1 MKKITFYLVAIAALM
16 LASCSK
22 DDFNNETNEIED
34 DNVTVLNES
43 TTLLTDKQISY
54 ITEVKDDGIIFFD
67 SSAPQDVIPQKGK
80 ILLYGNI
87 SNLFPTGFLG
97 RVTKVEKE
105 NDKYKITTETVGL
118 EEAFDRLYVN
128 QTVDMIINEPP
139 KQKTRSVVPKLYKDE
154 NGYVGMS
161 YTWGFNADEIDYCGQ
176 SASMTGSA
184 SLGVKMLCFIDINK
198 GKAPYISFTME
209 MNPSLEMNSKLK
221 ASLDNNTADPSHNT
235 KELLNIEL
243 GEWPITPVALPA
255 SAAINIVCK
264 PQIVVSLFAKASG
277 SIEMETN
284 MHASKEIV
292 AGVLYKDKK
301 FEAGINPRNNSG
313 SEQFLSSKLTLNGK
327 LYAGINIAARL
338 TILNEKLI
346 TGELGVDLGPS
357 ISGNIIL
364 ENTQSSFYDINKDS
378 QIKTSLL
385 DITGT
390 AKLTLFDF
398 EKNKRHELSKDLLE
412 KEFFTKEYYI
422 MPLFENISAD
432 VDKSNNSATVKTTM
446 KRDLLFENKI
456 GLALFKDGKPIDYS
470 QPCAYKNEK
479 EFQNPLSFTFVGL
492 DKKQDYVVCPYIM
505 LFGNTYLASPQKR
518 ITLKEKSTTLIGRWR
533 VIKDEGYLKENGMLI
548 DEWNDDI
555 TADKMT
561 YIFYEDGIYEFY
573 DSNWIS
579 TGKSPERGTY
589 TYDEASGKYT
599 ETDFDSGESC
609 EYIIKLIDEDTMTL
623 EDSDGNGQ
631 YYNKWT
637 ARREY

>member
-1 MKKITFYLVAIAALM
+1 MKKITFYLVAIAALI
-16 LASCSK
+16 LVSCSK

-34 DNVTVLNES
+34 DNVTVLNEA
-43 TTLLTDKQISY
+43 TTLLTDKQINY

-105 NDKYKITTETVGL
+105 NEKYKITTETVGL

-139 KQKTRSVVPKLYKDE
+139 KQKTRSVVPECFKDE
-154 NGYVGMS
+154 NGYVGMR
-161 YTWGFNADEIDYCGQ
+161 YKWGFNGDEIDNCEQ
-176 SASMTGSA
+176 SASITGTT

-198 GKAPYISFTME
+198 GKAPYIAFTME
-209 MNPSLEMNSKLK
+209 MNPSLDINFKLK
-221 ASLDNNTADPSHNT
+221 ASLDKNTADPSHNP

-243 GEWPITPVALPA
+243 GEWPITPIALPA
-255 SAAINIVCK
+255 SAAINIVCN
-264 PQIVVSLFAKASG
+264 PRIAVTLFAKASG
-277 SIEMETN
+277 SMEMETN
-284 MHASKEIV
+284 IHASQEIV
-292 AGVLYKDKK
+292 AGLSYKDKK
-301 FEAGINPRNNSG
+301 FDAEINPKNNSG

-338 TILNEKLI
+338 SILNEKLI
-346 TGELGVDLGPS
+346 AGELGVNLGPS
-357 ISGNIIL
+357 ITANIIH
-364 ENTQSSFYDINKDS
+364 ENTQSSFYDANKDS
-378 QIKTSLL
+378 KIKTSLL
-385 DITGT
+385 DISGT
-390 AKLTLFDF
+390 AKLTLLNKPDVFPPKDF
-398 EKNKRHELSKDLLE
+398 LE

-432 VDKSNNSATVKTTM
+432 IDKSNNSATVKTTM

-456 GLALFKDGKPIDYS
+456 GLALYKNGEPIDYS
-470 QPCAYKNEK
+470 QPCAYKNEE

-518 ITLKEKSTTLIGRWR
+518 ITLKEKSTTLIGRWLAIR
-533 VIKDEGYLKENGMLI
+533 DEGYLKENGILV
-548 DEWNDDI
+548 DERNDDI

-579 TGKSPERGTY
+579 AGKSPERGTY

-599 ETDFDSGESC
+599 ETDFDSGESS
-609 EYIIKLIDEDTMTL
+609 EYTVKLINEDYLIL
-623 EDSDGNGQ
+623 EYNDGSV
-631 YYNKWT
+631 YEKLT
-637 ARREY
+637 FKREY

>member
-1 MKKITFYLVAIAALM
+1 MKKITFYLVAIAALI
-16 LASCSK
+16 LVSCSK

-34 DNVTVLNES
+34 DNVTVLNEA

-105 NDKYKITTETVGL
+105 NEKYKITTETVGL

-139 KQKTRSVVPKLYKDE
+139 KQKTRSVVPECFKDE
-154 NGYVGMS
+154 NGYVGMR
-161 YTWGFNADEIDYCGQ
+161 YKWGFNGDEIDNCEQ
-176 SASMTGSA
+176 SASITGTT

-198 GKAPYISFTME
+198 GKAPYIAFTME
-209 MNPSLEMNSKLK
+209 MNPSLDINLKLK
-221 ASLDNNTADPSHNT
+221 ASLDKNTADPSHNP

-255 SAAINIVCK
+255 SAAINIVCN
-264 PQIVVSLFAKASG
+264 PRIAVTLFAKASG
-277 SIEMETN
+277 SMEMETN
-284 MHASKEIV
+284 IHASQEIV
-292 AGVLYKDKK
+292 AGLSYKDKK
-301 FEAGINPRNNSG
+301 FDAEINPKNNSG

-338 TILNEKLI
+338 SILNEKLI
-346 TGELGVDLGPS
+346 AGELGVNLGPS
-357 ISGNIIL
+357 ITANIIH
-364 ENTQSSFYDINKDS
+364 ENTQSSFYDANKDS
-378 QIKTSLL
+378 KIKTSLL
-385 DITGT
+385 DISGT
-390 AKLTLFDF
+390 AKLTLLNKPDVFPPKDF
-398 EKNKRHELSKDLLE
+398 LE

-456 GLALFKDGKPIDYS
+456 GLALYKNGEPIDYS
-470 QPCAYKNEK
+470 QPCAYKNEE

-518 ITLKEKSTTLIGRWR
+518 ITLKEKSTTLIGRWLAIR
-533 VIKDEGYLKENGMLI
+533 DEGYLKENGILV
-548 DEWNDDI
+548 DERNDDI

-579 TGKSPERGTY
+579 AGKSPERGTY

-599 ETDFDSGESC
+599 ETDFDSGESS
-609 EYIIKLIDEDTMTL
+609 EYTVKLINEDYLIL
-623 EDSDGNGQ
+623 EYNDGSV
-631 YYNKWT
+631 YEKLT
-637 ARREY
+637 FKREY

>member
-1 MKKITFYLVAIAALM
+1 MKKITFYLVAIAALI
-16 LASCSK
+16 LVSCSK

-34 DNVTVLNES
+34 DNVTVLNEA

-105 NDKYKITTETVGL
+105 NEKYKITTETVGL

-139 KQKTRSVVPKLYKDE
+139 KQKTRSVVPECFKDE
-154 NGYVGMS
+154 NGYVGMR
-161 YTWGFNADEIDYCGQ
+161 YKWGFNGDEIDNCEQ
-176 SASMTGSA
+176 SASITGTT

-198 GKAPYISFTME
+198 GKAPYIAFTME
-209 MNPSLEMNSKLK
+209 MNPSLDINFKLK
-221 ASLDNNTADPSHNT
+221 ASLDKNTADPSHNP

-255 SAAINIVCK
+255 SAAINIVCN
-264 PQIVVSLFAKASG
+264 PRIAVTLFAKASG
-277 SIEMETN
+277 SMEMETN
-284 MHASKEIV
+284 IHASQEIV
-292 AGVLYKDKK
+292 AGLSYKDKK
-301 FEAGINPRNNSG
+301 FDAEINPKNNSG

-338 TILNEKLI
+338 SILNEKLI
-346 TGELGVDLGPS
+346 AGELGVNLGPS
-357 ISGNIIL
+357 ITANIIH
-364 ENTQSSFYDINKDS
+364 ENTQSSFYDANKDS
-378 QIKTSLL
+378 KIKTSLL
-385 DITGT
+385 DISGT
-390 AKLTLFDF
+390 AKLTLLNKPDVFPPKDF
-398 EKNKRHELSKDLLE
+398 LE

-456 GLALFKDGKPIDYS
+456 GLALYKNGEPIDYS
-470 QPCAYKNEK
+470 QPCAYKNEE

-518 ITLKEKSTTLIGRWR
+518 ITLKEKSTTLIGRWLAIR
-533 VIKDEGYLKENGMLI
+533 DEGYLKENGILV
-548 DEWNDDI
+548 DERNDDI

-579 TGKSPERGTY
+579 AGKSPERGTY

-599 ETDFDSGESC
+599 ETDFDSGESS
-609 EYIIKLIDEDTMTL
+609 EYTVKLINEDYLIL
-623 EDSDGNGQ
+623 EYNDGSV
-631 YYNKWT
+631 YEKLT
-637 ARREY
+637 FKREY

>member
-34 DNVTVLNES
+34 DNVTVLNEA
-43 TTLLTDKQISY
+43 TTLLTDKQINY

-139 KQKTRSVVPKLYKDE
+139 KQKTRSVVPECFKDE
-154 NGYVGMS
+154 NGYVGMR
-161 YTWGFNADEIDYCGQ
+161 YKWGFSGDEIDNCEQ
-176 SASMTGSA
+176 SASITGTT

-198 GKAPYISFTME
+198 GKAPYIAFTME
-209 MNPSLEMNSKLK
+209 MNPSLDINFKLK
-221 ASLDNNTADPSHNT
+221 ASLDKNTADPSHNP

-255 SAAINIVCK
+255 SAAINIVCN
-264 PQIVVSLFAKASG
+264 PRIAVTLFAKASG
-277 SIEMETN
+277 SMEMETN
-284 MHASKEIV
+284 IHASQEIV
-292 AGVLYKDKK
+292 AGLSYKDKK
-301 FEAGINPRNNSG
+301 FDAEINPKNNSG

-338 TILNEKLI
+338 SILNEKLI
-346 TGELGVDLGPS
+346 AGELGVNLGPS
-357 ISGNIIL
+357 ITANIIH
-364 ENTQSSFYDINKDS
+364 ENTQSSFYDANKDS
-378 QIKTSLL
+378 KIKTSLL
-385 DITGT
+385 DISGT
-390 AKLTLFDF
+390 AKLTLLNKPDVFPPKDF
-398 EKNKRHELSKDLLE
+398 LE

-456 GLALFKDGKPIDYS
+456 GLALYKDGKPIDYS
-470 QPCAYKNEK
+470 KPCAYKNEK

>member
-34 DNVTVLNES
+34 DNVTVLNEA

-105 NDKYKITTETVGL
+105 NEKYKITTETVGL

-139 KQKTRSVVPKLYKDE
+139 KQKTRSVVPECFKDE
-154 NGYVGMS
+154 NGYVGMR
-161 YTWGFNADEIDYCGQ
+161 YKWGFSGDEIDNCEQ
-176 SASMTGSA
+176 SASITGTT

-198 GKAPYISFTME
+198 GKAPYIAFTME
-209 MNPSLEMNSKLK
+209 MNPSLDINFKLK
-221 ASLDNNTADPSHNT
+221 ASLDKNTADPSHNP

-255 SAAINIVCK
+255 SAAINIVCN
-264 PQIVVSLFAKASG
+264 PRIAVTLFAKASG
-277 SIEMETN
+277 SMEMETN
-284 MHASKEIV
+284 IHASQEIV
-292 AGVLYKDKK
+292 AGLSYKDKK
-301 FEAGINPRNNSG
+301 FDAEINPKNNSG

-338 TILNEKLI
+338 SILNEKLI
-346 TGELGVDLGPS
+346 AGELGVNLGPS
-357 ISGNIIL
+357 ITANIIH
-364 ENTQSSFYDINKDS
+364 ENTQSSFYDANKDS
-378 QIKTSLL
+378 KIKTSLL
-385 DITGT
+385 DISGT
-390 AKLTLFDF
+390 AKLTLLNKPDVLPPKDF
-398 EKNKRHELSKDLLE
+398 LE

-533 VIKDEGYLKENGMLI
+533 VIKDEGYLKENGILV

-623 EDSDGNGQ
+623 EDSNADGQ

>member
-1 MKKITFYLVAIAALM
+1 MKKIAFYLAVITALI

-22 DDFNNETNEIED
+22 DDYNNETNEIED
-34 DNVTVLNES
+34 DNVTVLNEA

-105 NDKYKITTETVGL
+105 NEKYKITTETVGL

-139 KQKTRSVVPKLYKDE
+139 KQKTRSVVPECFKDE
-154 NGYVGMS
+154 NGYVGMR
-161 YTWGFNADEIDYCGQ
+161 YKWGFNGDEIDNCEQ
-176 SASMTGSA
+176 SASITGTT

-198 GKAPYISFTME
+198 GKAPYIAFTME
-209 MNPSLEMNSKLK
+209 MNPSLDINFKLK
-221 ASLDNNTADPSHNT
+221 ASLDKNTADPSHNP

-243 GEWPITPVALPA
+243 GEWPITPIALPA
-255 SAAINIVCK
+255 SAAINIVCN
-264 PQIVVSLFAKASG
+264 PRIAVTLFAKASG
-277 SIEMETN
+277 SMEMETN
-284 MHASKEIV
+284 IHASQEIV
-292 AGVLYKDKK
+292 AGLSYKDKK
-301 FEAGINPRNNSG
+301 FDAEINPKNNSG

-338 TILNEKLI
+338 SILNEKLI
-346 TGELGVDLGPS
+346 AGELGVNLGPS
-357 ISGNIIL
+357 ITANIIH
-364 ENTQSSFYDINKDS
+364 ENTQSSFYDANKDS
-378 QIKTSLL
+378 KIKTSLL
-385 DITGT
+385 DISGT
-390 AKLTLFDF
+390 AKLTLLNKPDVFPPKDF
-398 EKNKRHELSKDLLE
+398 LE

-518 ITLKEKSTTLIGRWR
+518 FTLKEKSTTLIGRWR
-533 VIKDEGYLKENGMLI
+533 VIKDEGYLKENGILV

-561 YIFYEDGIYEFY
+561 YIFQEDGIYEFY

-579 TGKSPERGTY
+579 TGHSPERGTY

>member
-1 MKKITFYLVAIAALM
+1 MKKIAFYLAVITALI

-22 DDFNNETNEIED
+22 DDYNNETNEIED

-105 NDKYKITTETVGL
+105 NEKYKITTETVGL

-139 KQKTRSVVPKLYKDE
+139 KQKTRSVVPECFKDE
-154 NGYVGMS
+154 NGYVGMR
-161 YTWGFNADEIDYCGQ
+161 YKWGFSGDEIDNCEQ
-176 SASMTGSA
+176 SASITGTT

-198 GKAPYISFTME
+198 GKAPYIAFTME
-209 MNPSLEMNSKLK
+209 MNPSLDINFKLK
-221 ASLDNNTADPSHNT
+221 ASLDKNTADPSHNP

-255 SAAINIVCK
+255 SAAINIVCN
-264 PQIVVSLFAKASG
+264 PRIAVTLFAKASG
-277 SIEMETN
+277 SMEMETN
-284 MHASKEIV
+284 IHASQEIV
-292 AGVLYKDKK
+292 AGLSYKDKK
-301 FEAGINPRNNSG
+301 FDAEINPKNNSG

-338 TILNEKLI
+338 SILNEKLI
-346 TGELGVDLGPS
+346 AGELGVNLGPS
-357 ISGNIIL
+357 ITANIIH
-364 ENTQSSFYDINKDS
+364 ENTQSSFYDANKDS
-378 QIKTSLL
+378 KIKTSLL
-385 DITGT
+385 DISGT
-390 AKLTLFDF
+390 AKLTLLNKPDVFPPKDF
-398 EKNKRHELSKDLLE
+398 LE

-533 VIKDEGYLKENGMLI
+533 VIKDEGYLKENGILV

-561 YIFYEDGIYEFY
+561 YIFQEDGIYEFY

-579 TGKSPERGTY
+579 TGHSPERGTY

>member
-1 MKKITFYLVAIAALM
+1 MKKITFYLVIIATLM

-22 DDFNNETNEIED
+22 DDFNNETNEIAD
-34 DNVTVLNES
+34 DNVTVLNEA
-43 TTLLTDKQISY
+43 TTLLTDKQINY

-139 KQKTRSVVPKLYKDE
+139 KQKTRSVVPECYKDE
-154 NGYVGMS
+154 NGYVGMR
-161 YTWGFNADEIDYCGQ
+161 YKWGFSGDEIDNCEQ
-176 SASMTGSA
+176 SASITGTT

-198 GKAPYISFTME
+198 GKAPYIAFTME
-209 MNPSLEMNSKLK
+209 MNPSLDINFKLK
-221 ASLDNNTADPSHNT
+221 ASLDKNTADPSHNP

-255 SAAINIVCK
+255 SAAINIVCN
-264 PQIVVSLFAKASG
+264 PRIAVTLFAKASG
-277 SIEMETN
+277 SMEMETN
-284 MHASKEIV
+284 IHASQEIV
-292 AGVLYKDKK
+292 AGLSYKDKK
-301 FEAGINPRNNSG
+301 FDAEINPKNNSG

-338 TILNEKLI
+338 SILNEKLI
-346 TGELGVDLGPS
+346 AGELGVNLGPS
-357 ISGNIIL
+357 ITANIIH
-364 ENTQSSFYDINKDS
+364 ENTQSSFYDANKDS
-378 QIKTSLL
+378 KIKTSLL
-385 DITGT
+385 DISGT
-390 AKLTLFDF
+390 AKLTLLNKPDVFPPKDF
-398 EKNKRHELSKDLLE
+398 LE

-456 GLALFKDGKPIDYS
+456 GLALYKNGEPIDYS
-470 QPCAYKNEK
+470 QPCAYKNEE

-518 ITLKEKSTTLIGRWR
+518 ITLKEESTTLIGRWLA
-533 VIKDEGYLKENGMLI
+533 IKDEGYLKENGILV

-561 YIFYEDGIYEFY
+561 YIFHEDGIYEFY

-579 TGKSPERGTY
+579 KGYSPERGTY

-599 ETDFDSGESC
+599 ETDFDSGESS
-609 EYIIKLIDEDTMTL
+609 EYTVKLINEDYLIL
-623 EDSDGNGQ
+623 EYNDGSV
-631 YYNKWT
+631 YEKLT
-637 ARREY
+637 FKREY

>member
-1 MKKITFYLVAIAALM
+1 MKKIAFYLAVITALI

-22 DDFNNETNEIED
+22 DDYNNETNEIED
-34 DNVTVLNES
+34 DNVTVLNEA

-105 NDKYKITTETVGL
+105 NEKYKITTETVGL

-139 KQKTRSVVPKLYKDE
+139 KQKTRSVVPECFKDE
-154 NGYVGMS
+154 NGYVGMR
-161 YTWGFNADEIDYCGQ
+161 YKWGFSGDEIDNCEQ
-176 SASMTGSA
+176 SASITGTT

-198 GKAPYISFTME
+198 GKAPYIAFTME
-209 MNPSLEMNSKLK
+209 MNPSLDINFKLK
-221 ASLDNNTADPSHNT
+221 ASLDKNTADPSHNP

-255 SAAINIVCK
+255 SAAINIVCN
-264 PQIVVSLFAKASG
+264 PRIAVTLFAKASG
-277 SIEMETN
+277 SMEMETN
-284 MHASKEIV
+284 IHASQEIV
-292 AGVLYKDKK
+292 AGLSYKDKK
-301 FEAGINPRNNSG
+301 FDAEINPKNNSG

-338 TILNEKLI
+338 SILNEKLI
-346 TGELGVDLGPS
+346 AGELGVNLGPS
-357 ISGNIIL
+357 ITANIIH
-364 ENTQSSFYDINKDS
+364 ENTQSSFYDANKDS
-378 QIKTSLL
+378 KIKTSLL
-385 DITGT
+385 DISGT
-390 AKLTLFDF
+390 AKLTLLNKPDVFPPKDF
-398 EKNKRHELSKDLLE
+398 LE

-533 VIKDEGYLKENGMLI
+533 VIKDEGYLKENGILV

-561 YIFYEDGIYEFY
+561 YIFQEDGIYEFY

-579 TGKSPERGTY
+579 TGHSPERGTY

>member
-1 MKKITFYLVAIAALM
+1 MKKIAFYLAVITALI
-16 LASCSK
+16 LVSCSK
-22 DDFNNETNEIED
+22 DDYINETNEIED
-34 DNVTVLNES
+34 DNVTVLNEA

-105 NDKYKITTETVGL
+105 NEKYKITTETVGL

-139 KQKTRSVVPKLYKDE
+139 KQKTRSVVPECFKDE
-154 NGYVGMS
+154 NGYVGMR
-161 YTWGFNADEIDYCGQ
+161 YKWGFNGDEIDNCEQ
-176 SASMTGSA
+176 SASITGTT

-198 GKAPYISFTME
+198 GKAPYIAFTME
-209 MNPSLEMNSKLK
+209 MNPSLDINFKLK
-221 ASLDNNTADPSHNT
+221 ASLDKNTADPSHNP

-255 SAAINIVCK
+255 SAAINIVCN
-264 PQIVVSLFAKASG
+264 PRIAVTLFAKASG
-277 SIEMETN
+277 SMEMETN
-284 MHASKEIV
+284 IHASQEFV
-292 AGVLYKDKK
+292 AGLSYKDKK
-301 FEAGINPRNNSG
+301 FDAEINPKNNSG

-338 TILNEKLI
+338 SILNEKLI
-346 TGELGVDLGPS
+346 AGELGVNLGPS
-357 ISGNIIL
+357 ITANIIH
-364 ENTQSSFYDINKDS
+364 ENTQSSFYDANKDS
-378 QIKTSLL
+378 KIKTSLL
-385 DITGT
+385 DISGT
-390 AKLTLFDF
+390 AKLTLLNKPDVFPPKDF
-398 EKNKRHELSKDLLE
+398 LE

-456 GLALFKDGKPIDYS
+456 GLALYKNGEPIDYS
-470 QPCAYKNEK
+470 QPCAYKNEE

-492 DKKQDYVVCPYIM
+492 DIKQDYVVCPYIM

-518 ITLKEKSTTLIGRWR
+518 ITLKEKSTTLIGRWLAIR
-533 VIKDEGYLKENGMLI
+533 DEGYLKENGILV
-548 DEWNDDI
+548 DERNDDI

-579 TGKSPERGTY
+579 AGKSPERGTY

-599 ETDFDSGESC
+599 ETDFDSGESS
-609 EYIIKLIDEDTMTL
+609 EYTVKLINEDYLIL
-623 EDSDGNGQ
+623 EYNDGSV
-631 YYNKWT
+631 YEKLT
-637 ARREY
+637 FKREY

>member
-1 MKKITFYLVAIAALM
+1 MKKIAFYLAVITALI

-22 DDFNNETNEIED
+22 DDYNNETNEIED
-34 DNVTVLNES
+34 DNVTVLNEA
-43 TTLLTDKQISY
+43 TTLLTDKQINY

-139 KQKTRSVVPKLYKDE
+139 KQKTRSVVPECFKDE
-154 NGYVGMS
+154 NGYVGMR
-161 YTWGFNADEIDYCGQ
+161 YKWGFNGDEIDNCEQ
-176 SASMTGSA
+176 SASITGTT

-198 GKAPYISFTME
+198 GKAPYIAFTME
-209 MNPSLEMNSKLK
+209 MNPSLDINFKLK
-221 ASLDNNTADPSHNT
+221 ASLDKNTADPSHNP

-255 SAAINIVCK
+255 SAAINIVCN
-264 PQIVVSLFAKASG
+264 PRIAVTLFAKASG
-277 SIEMETN
+277 SMEMETN
-284 MHASKEIV
+284 IHASQEIV
-292 AGVLYKDKK
+292 AGLSYKDKK
-301 FEAGINPRNNSG
+301 FDAEINPKNNSG

-338 TILNEKLI
+338 SILNEKLI
-346 TGELGVDLGPS
+346 AGELGVNLGPS
-357 ISGNIIL
+357 ITANIIH
-364 ENTQSSFYDINKDS
+364 ENTQSSFYDANKDS
-378 QIKTSLL
+378 KIKTSLL
-385 DITGT
+385 DISGT
-390 AKLTLFDF
+390 AKLTLLNKPDVFPPKDF
-398 EKNKRHELSKDLLE
+398 LE

-456 GLALFKDGKPIDYS
+456 GLALYKNGEPIDYS
-470 QPCAYKNEK
+470 QPCTYKNEE

-518 ITLKEKSTTLIGRWR
+518 ITLKEKSSTLIGRWR
-533 VIKDEGYLKENGMLI
+533 VIKDEGYLKENGILV

-561 YIFYEDGIYEFY
+561 YIFHEDGIYEFY

-579 TGKSPERGTY
+579 TGHSPERGTY

>member
-1 MKKITFYLVAIAALM
+1 MKKIAFYLAVITALI
-16 LASCSK
+16 LVSCSK
-22 DDFNNETNEIED
+22 DDYINETNEIED
-34 DNVTVLNES
+34 DNVTVLNEA

-128 QTVDMIINEPP
+128 QTVDIIINEPP
-139 KQKTRSVVPKLYKDE
+139 KQKTRSVVPECYKDE
-154 NGYVGMS
+154 NGYVGMR
-161 YTWGFNADEIDYCGQ
+161 YKWGFSGDEIDNCEQ
-176 SASMTGSA
+176 SASITGTT

-198 GKAPYISFTME
+198 GKAPYIAFTME
-209 MNPSLEMNSKLK
+209 MNPSLDINFKLK
-221 ASLDNNTADPSHNT
+221 ASLDKNTADPSHNP

-255 SAAINIVCK
+255 SAAINIVCN
-264 PQIVVSLFAKASG
+264 PRIAVTLFAKASG
-277 SIEMETN
+277 SMEMETN
-284 MHASKEIV
+284 IHASQEIV
-292 AGVLYKDKK
+292 AGLSYKDKK
-301 FEAGINPRNNSG
+301 FDAEINPKNNSG

-338 TILNEKLI
+338 SILNEKLI
-346 TGELGVDLGPS
+346 AGELGVNLGPS
-357 ISGNIIL
+357 ITANIIH
-364 ENTQSSFYDINKDS
+364 ENTQSSFYDANKDS
-378 QIKTSLL
+378 KIKTSLL
-385 DITGT
+385 DISGT
-390 AKLTLFDF
+390 AKLTLLNKPDVFPPKDF
-398 EKNKRHELSKDLLE
+398 LE

-456 GLALFKDGKPIDYS
+456 GLALYKNGEPIDYS
-470 QPCAYKNEK
+470 QPCAYKNEE

-518 ITLKEKSTTLIGRWR
+518 ITLKEKSSTLIGRWR
-533 VIKDEGYLKENGMLI
+533 VIKDEGYLKENGILV

-561 YIFYEDGIYEFY
+561 YIFHEDGIYEFY

-579 TGKSPERGTY
+579 AGKSPEKGTY

-599 ETDFDSGESC
+599 EIDFDSKELI
-609 EYIIKLIDEDTMTL
+609 EYTVKLINEDTMTL
-623 EDSDGNGQ
+623 EYYDGSV
-631 YYNKWT
+631 YEKLT
-637 ARREY
+637 LKREY

>member
-1 MKKITFYLVAIAALM
+1 MKKITFYLVIIATLM

-22 DDFNNETNEIED
+22 DDFNNETNEIAD
-34 DNVTVLNES
+34 DNVTVLNEA
-43 TTLLTDKQISY
+43 TTLLTDKQINY

-139 KQKTRSVVPKLYKDE
+139 KQKTRSVVPECYKDE
-154 NGYVGMS
+154 NGYVGMR
-161 YTWGFNADEIDYCGQ
+161 YKWGFSGDEIDNCEQ
-176 SASMTGSA
+176 SASITGTT

-198 GKAPYISFTME
+198 GKAPYIAFTME
-209 MNPSLEMNSKLK
+209 MNPSLDINFKLK
-221 ASLDNNTADPSHNT
+221 ASLDKNTADPSHNP

-255 SAAINIVCK
+255 SAAINIVCN
-264 PQIVVSLFAKASG
+264 PRIAITLFAKASG
-277 SIEMETN
+277 SMEMETN
-284 MHASKEIV
+284 IHASQEIV
-292 AGVLYKDKK
+292 AGLSYKDKIFDAK
-301 FEAGINPRNNSG
+301 INPKNNSG

-338 TILNEKLI
+338 SILNEKLI
-346 TGELGVDLGPS
+346 AGELGVNLGPS
-357 ISGNIIL
+357 ITANIIH
-364 ENTQSSFYDINKDS
+364 ENTQSSFYDANKDS
-378 QIKTSLL
+378 KIKTSLL
-385 DITGT
+385 DISGT
-390 AKLTLFDF
+390 AKLTLLNKPDVFPPKDF
-398 EKNKRHELSKDLLE
+398 LE

-456 GLALFKDGKPIDYS
+456 GLALYKNGEPIDYS
-470 QPCAYKNEK
+470 QPCAYKNEE

-518 ITLKEKSTTLIGRWR
+518 ITLKEESTTLIGRWLA
-533 VIKDEGYLKENGMLI
+533 IKDEGYLKENGILV

-561 YIFYEDGIYEFY
+561 YIFHEDGIYEFY

-579 TGKSPERGTY
+579 KGHSPERGTY

-599 ETDFDSGESC
+599 ETDFDSGESS
-609 EYIIKLIDEDTMTL
+609 EYTVKLINEDYLILEYNDGSVYEKLTL
-623 EDSDGNGQ
+623 
-631 YYNKWT
+631 K
-637 ARREY
+637 REY

>member
-1 MKKITFYLVAIAALM
+1 MKKIAFYLAVITALI

-22 DDFNNETNEIED
+22 DDYNNETNEIED
-34 DNVTVLNES
+34 DNVTVLNEA

-105 NDKYKITTETVGL
+105 NEKYKITTETVGL

-139 KQKTRSVVPKLYKDE
+139 KQKTRSVVPECFKDE
-154 NGYVGMS
+154 NGYVGMR
-161 YTWGFNADEIDYCGQ
+161 YKWGFSGDEIDNCEQ
-176 SASMTGSA
+176 SASITGTT

-198 GKAPYISFTME
+198 GKAPYIAFTME
-209 MNPSLEMNSKLK
+209 MNPSLDINFKLK
-221 ASLDNNTADPSHNT
+221 ASLDKNTADPSHNP

-255 SAAINIVCK
+255 SAAINIVCN
-264 PQIVVSLFAKASG
+264 PRIAVTLFAKASG
-277 SIEMETN
+277 SMEMETN
-284 MHASKEIV
+284 IHASQEIV
-292 AGVLYKDKK
+292 AGLSYKDKK
-301 FEAGINPRNNSG
+301 FDAEINPKNNSG

-338 TILNEKLI
+338 SILNEKLI
-346 TGELGVDLGPS
+346 AGELGVNLGPS
-357 ISGNIIL
+357 ITANIIH
-364 ENTQSSFYDINKDS
+364 ENTQSSFYDANKDS
-378 QIKTSLL
+378 KIKTSLL
-385 DITGT
+385 DISGT
-390 AKLTLFDF
+390 AKLTLLNKPDVFPPKDF
-398 EKNKRHELSKDLLE
+398 LE

-422 MPLFENISAD
+422 MPLFKNISAD
-432 VDKSNNSATVKTTM
+432 IDKSNNSATVKTIM

-470 QPCAYKNEK
+470 QPCAYKNEE

-518 ITLKEKSTTLIGRWR
+518 ITLKEKSTTLIGRWLAIR
-533 VIKDEGYLKENGMLI
+533 DEGYLKENGILV
-548 DEWNDDI
+548 DERNDDI

-579 TGKSPERGTY
+579 AGKSPERGTY

-599 ETDFDSGESC
+599 ETDFDSGESS
-609 EYIIKLIDEDTMTL
+609 EYTVKLINEDYLIL
-623 EDSDGNGQ
+623 EYNDGSV
-631 YYNKWT
+631 YEKLT
-637 ARREY
+637 FKREY

>member
-1 MKKITFYLVAIAALM
+1 MKKIAFYLAVITALI

-22 DDFNNETNEIED
+22 DDYNNETNEIED
-34 DNVTVLNES
+34 DNVTVLNEA

-105 NDKYKITTETVGL
+105 NEKYKITTETVGL

-139 KQKTRSVVPKLYKDE
+139 KQKTRSVVPECFKDE
-154 NGYVGMS
+154 NGYVGMR
-161 YTWGFNADEIDYCGQ
+161 YKWGFNGDEIDNCEQ
-176 SASMTGSA
+176 SASITGTT

-198 GKAPYISFTME
+198 GKAPYIAFTME
-209 MNPSLEMNSKLK
+209 MNPSLDINFKLK
-221 ASLDNNTADPSHNT
+221 ASLDKNTADPSHNP

-255 SAAINIVCK
+255 SAAINIVCN
-264 PQIVVSLFAKASG
+264 PRIAVTLFAKASG
-277 SIEMETN
+277 SMEMETN
-284 MHASKEIV
+284 IHASQEIV
-292 AGVLYKDKK
+292 AGLSYKDKK
-301 FEAGINPRNNSG
+301 FDAEINPKNNSG

-338 TILNEKLI
+338 SILNEKLI
-346 TGELGVDLGPS
+346 AGELGVNLGPS
-357 ISGNIIL
+357 ITANIIH
-364 ENTQSSFYDINKDS
+364 ENTQSSFYDANKDS
-378 QIKTSLL
+378 KIKTSLL
-385 DITGT
+385 DISGT
-390 AKLTLFDF
+390 AKLTLLNKPDVFPPKDF
-398 EKNKRHELSKDLLE
+398 LE

-422 MPLFENISAD
+422 MPLFKNISAD
-432 VDKSNNSATVKTTM
+432 IDKSNNSATVKTIM

-470 QPCAYKNEK
+470 QPCAYKNEE

-518 ITLKEKSTTLIGRWR
+518 ITLKEKSTTLIGRWLAIR
-533 VIKDEGYLKENGMLI
+533 DEGYLKENGILV
-548 DEWNDDI
+548 DERNDDI

-579 TGKSPERGTY
+579 AGKSPERGTY

-599 ETDFDSGESC
+599 ETDFDSGESS
-609 EYIIKLIDEDTMTL
+609 EYTVKLINEDYLIL
-623 EDSDGNGQ
+623 EYNDGSV
-631 YYNKWT
+631 YEKLT
-637 ARREY
+637 FKREY

>member
-1 MKKITFYLVAIAALM
+1 MKKIAFYLAVITALI
-16 LASCSK
+16 LVSCSK
-22 DDFNNETNEIED
+22 DDYNNETNEIED
-34 DNVTVLNES
+34 DNVTVLNEA

-128 QTVDMIINEPP
+128 QTVDIIINEPP
-139 KQKTRSVVPKLYKDE
+139 KQKTKSIFPEPYEDK
-154 NGYVGMS
+154 NGYVGMR
-161 YTWGFNADEIDYCGQ
+161 YTWGFNGDEIDYCGQ

-198 GKAPYISFTME
+198 GKAPYISFTLE
-209 MNPSLEMNSKLK
+209 MNPSLEMNIKLK
-221 ASLDNNTADPSHNT
+221 ASLDKITTGGSHT
-235 KELLNIEL
+235 PKKLLNIEL
-243 GEWPITPVALPA
+243 GEWQVVPVALPA
-255 SAAINIVCK
+255 SAAINIVCN
-264 PQIVVSLFAKASG
+264 PRIAVTLFAKASG

-284 MHASKEIV
+284 MHANKEIV
-292 AGVLYKDKK
+292 VGLSYKDKI
-301 FEAGINPRNNSG
+301 FEAGINSRNNSG
-313 SEQFLSSKLTLNGK
+313 SEQFLSSKLILNGK
-327 LYAGINIAARL
+327 LSAGINIAARL
-338 TILNEKLI
+338 SILNKKLI
-346 TGELGVDLGPS
+346 TGEFGVDLGPS
-357 ISGNIIL
+357 ISGNIIN
-364 ENTQSSFYDINKDS
+364 ENTQSSFYDANKDS

-390 AKLTLFDF
+390 AKLTLGLRK
-398 EKNKRHELSKDLLE
+398 EGLGNYSKDLLE

-432 VDKSNNSATVKTTM
+432 IDKSNNSATVKTTM

-470 QPCAYKNEK
+470 QPCAYKNEE

-518 ITLKEKSTTLIGRWR
+518 ITLKEESTTLIGRWLA
-533 VIKDEGYLKENGMLI
+533 IKDEGYLKENGILV

-561 YIFYEDGIYEFY
+561 YIFHEDGIYEFY

-579 TGKSPERGTY
+579 KGHSPERGTY

-599 ETDFDSGESC
+599 ETDFDSGESS
-609 EYIIKLIDEDTMTL
+609 EYTVKLINEDYLIL
-623 EDSDGNGQ
+623 EYNDGSV
-631 YYNKWT
+631 YEKLT
-637 ARREY
+637 FKRE

>member
-1 MKKITFYLVAIAALM
+1 MKKIAFYLAVITALI

-22 DDFNNETNEIED
+22 DDYNNETNEIED
-34 DNVTVLNES
+34 DNVTVLNEA

-105 NDKYKITTETVGL
+105 NEKYKITTETVGL

-139 KQKTRSVVPKLYKDE
+139 KQKTRSVVPECFKDE
-154 NGYVGMS
+154 NGYVGMR
-161 YTWGFNADEIDYCGQ
+161 YKWGFNGDEIDNCEQ
-176 SASMTGSA
+176 SASITGTT

-198 GKAPYISFTME
+198 GKAPYIAFTME
-209 MNPSLEMNSKLK
+209 MNPSLDINFKLK
-221 ASLDNNTADPSHNT
+221 ASLDKNTADPSHNP

-255 SAAINIVCK
+255 SAAINIVCN
-264 PQIVVSLFAKASG
+264 PRIAVTLFAKASG
-277 SIEMETN
+277 SMEMETN
-284 MHASKEIV
+284 IHASQEIV
-292 AGVLYKDKK
+292 AGLSYKDKK
-301 FEAGINPRNNSG
+301 FDAEINPKNNSG

-338 TILNEKLI
+338 SILNEKLI
-346 TGELGVDLGPS
+346 VGELGVNLGPS
-357 ISGNIIL
+357 ITANIIH
-364 ENTQSSFYDINKDS
+364 ENTQSSFYDANKDS
-378 QIKTSLL
+378 KIKTSLL
-385 DITGT
+385 DISGT
-390 AKLTLFDF
+390 AKLTLLNKPDVFPPKDF
-398 EKNKRHELSKDLLE
+398 LE

-432 VDKSNNSATVKTTM
+432 IDKSNNSATVKTTM
-446 KRDLLFENKI
+446 KRGLLFENKI

-505 LFGNTYLASPQKR
+505 LFGNTYLASPQTR
-518 ITLKEKSTTLIGRWR
+518 FTLKEKSTTLIGRWR
-533 VIKDEGYLKENGMLI
+533 VIKDEGYLKENGILI

>member
-1 MKKITFYLVAIAALM
+1 MKKIAFYLAVITALI
-16 LASCSK
+16 LVSCSK
-22 DDFNNETNEIED
+22 DDYNNETNEIED
-34 DNVTVLNES
+34 DNVTVLNEA

-105 NDKYKITTETVGL
+105 NEKYKITTETVGL

-139 KQKTRSVVPKLYKDE
+139 KQKTRSVVPECYKDE
-154 NGYVGMS
+154 NGYVGMR
-161 YTWGFNADEIDYCGQ
+161 YKWGFNGDEIDNCEQ
-176 SASMTGSA
+176 SASITGTT

-198 GKAPYISFTME
+198 GKAPYIAFTME
-209 MNPSLEMNSKLK
+209 MNPSLDINFKLK
-221 ASLDNNTADPSHNT
+221 ASLDKNTADPSHNP

-255 SAAINIVCK
+255 SAAINIVCN
-264 PQIVVSLFAKASG
+264 PRIAVTLFAKASG
-277 SIEMETN
+277 SMEMETN
-284 MHASKEIV
+284 IHASQEIV
-292 AGVLYKDKK
+292 AGLSYKDKK
-301 FEAGINPRNNSG
+301 FDAEINPKNNSG

-338 TILNEKLI
+338 SILNEKLI
-346 TGELGVDLGPS
+346 AGELGVNLGPS
-357 ISGNIIL
+357 ITANIIH
-364 ENTQSSFYDINKDS
+364 ENTQSSFYDANKDS
-378 QIKTSLL
+378 KIKTSLL
-385 DITGT
+385 DISGT
-390 AKLTLFDF
+390 AKLTLLNKPDVFPPKDF
-398 EKNKRHELSKDLLE
+398 LE

-432 VDKSNNSATVKTTM
+432 IDKSNNSATVKTTM

-456 GLALFKDGKPIDYS
+456 GLALYKNGEPIDYS
-470 QPCAYKNEK
+470 QPCAYKNEE

-518 ITLKEKSTTLIGRWR
+518 ITLKEKSTTLIGRWLAIR
-533 VIKDEGYLKENGMLI
+533 DEGYLKENGILV
-548 DEWNDDI
+548 DERNDDI

-579 TGKSPERGTY
+579 AGKSPERGTY

-599 ETDFDSGESC
+599 ETDFDSGESS
-609 EYIIKLIDEDTMTL
+609 EYTVKLINEDYLIL
-623 EDSDGNGQ
+623 EYNDGSV
-631 YYNKWT
+631 YEKLT
-637 ARREY
+637 FKREY